1 MFDAVI
7 KARVAELAVEAIRLK
22 VNLDERQAGS
32 AVAEEKYAQAK
43 RYQECLKVLDEIA
56 EQTDRHHTAKVSIA

>member
-1 MFDAVI
+1 LFDAVI
-7 KARVAELAVEAIRLK
+7 KARVAELSVEAIRLK

-32 AVAEEKYAQAK
+32 ALAEEKYAQAK

-56 EQTDRHHTAKVSIA
+56 EQKDRHHTAKVTIA